1 MESLKN
7 LPLVSSGSSPIPA
20 DVKTYYLDTFAQGSG
35 PNGTYLVTD
44 FFGTAAGLP
53 VNDYIA
59 EVNNIVSQR
68 LDDGTLTSL
77 NSLYGQML
85 SVVTSAYGTPPAITI
100 PSGPAAG
107 LYADYDSALAALI
120 SAANSAITVAIS
132 AMGDDGTSLNNN
144 WSNMAQHFANESVN
158 QQKAS
163 VDFTTVPT
171 NAQLPVTAFMTG
183 LASYGTDTQEGM
195 SAQFLESIA
204 DLNNRAGQALV
215 GAMRDARNNQSMD
228 ANGIGHDNIIPSQ
241 PTVAPPQA
249 TLIDSQ
255 YTVSQARS
263 LSSN

>member
-7 LPLVSSGSSPIPA
+7 LPLVSSGSAPLPA

-35 PNGTYLVTD
+35 PDGTYLVTD

-53 VNDYIA
+53 ANDYISA
-59 EVNNIVSQR
+59 VNDIISAR
-68 LDDGTLTSL
+68 LADGTLSSL
-77 NSLYGQML
+77 NTIYGQML
-85 SVVTSAYGTPPAITI
+85 SVVTSAYGNPPAITI

-107 LYADYDSALAALI
+107 VYASYDSALAALI
-120 SAANSAITVAIS
+120 SAANSAISTAVS
-132 AMGDDGTSLNNN
+132 AMGSDGTSLNSN
-144 WSNMAQHFANESVN
+144 WTNMAQHFANESVN

-163 VDFTTVPT
+163 VNFSTVPP

-204 DLNNRAGQALV
+204 DLDNRAGQALV
-215 GAMRDARNNQSMD
+215 GAMRDARNNQNMD
-228 ANGIGHDNIIPSQ
+228 ANGIGHDNIVPSD
-241 PTVAPPQA
+241 PTVTLPQA

-255 YTVSQARS
+255 YTVAQARA
-263 LSSN
+263 LSST